1 MTIPMC
7 GSPWQAQNP
16 YYNGMGSPW
25 GGAAGGI
32 YPPQYAQQAGAAGPD
47 AYSILAAIMQPL
59 MGLMVSLL
67 TGDSNSG
74 NATGGSSSGSSG
86 TRSSGSRQSDNTL
99 GPDSEASDYLD
110 VLSQNDS
117 ELKALEK
124 KFGDRDGKLTEK
136 ELKKILRKVEKG
148 DTKGIEVSA
157 DLQAALTWLAKDDQ
171 GQSVFNNLANEFD
184 NDGRAA
190 VDVRK
195 GFDESAWEDVD
206 GDIEDV
212 TGPYD
217 AEEAIEYLVENEK
230 FASGV
235 AGKDGKISKAE
246 IDAALKSD
254 KYSLEEKAQLRFL
267 REHYED
273 ITDAL
278 YVQNDQPISLEDL
291 ADKLKPDTEVDGQNV
306 LDELQNIE
314 AKKK

>member
-86 TRSSGSRQSDNTL
+86 SRSSGSRQSDNTL

-110 VLSQNDS
+110 VLSENDS

-136 ELKKILRKVEKG
+136 EIQKILRKIEKG

-171 GQSVFNNLANEFD
+171 GQSVFNNLANEVGKD
-184 NDGRAA
+184 DRAA
-190 VDVRK
+190 VDIRK
-195 GFDESAWEDVD
+195 GFDESAWDSVD
-206 GDIEDV
+206 GDITEQS
-212 TGPYD
+212 GPYD
-217 AEEAIEYLVENEK
+217 AEEAVQYLVDNEK
-230 FASGV
+230 FAEKV
-235 AGKDGKISKAE
+235 AGADGKMTKDE
-246 IDAALKSD
+246 INQALASND
-254 KYSLEEKAQLRFL
+254 YSLEEKAQLRFL

-278 YVQNDQPISLEDL
+278 YVQSGQPISLSDL
-291 ADKLKPDTEVDGQNV
+291 ADKLKPDTVVDGNNV
-306 LDELQNIE
+306 VDELQNIE